1 MNPNRIVLAAGGTG
15 GHIYPALSLAKILT
29 DRGHEILILTD
40 LRGINFD
47 IESPL
52 WEVRYVQAAN
62 PSRPGF
68 FSKCNAVAKLF
79 LGFLS
84 ARKALKTFNPDV
96 VIGFGGYPSLAP
108 IMAAFFEKI
117 PVVLHE
123 QNAVLGRANRLLAR
137 KAKAIAKSFDKT
149 IGVGFYK
156 RKLATTGNPVRE
168 EIIRV
173 RSTPVP
179 VIKLTEPICILV
191 LGGSLGARILS
202 DVVPHAISLLPKQLK
217 QRIKVNQQCRL
228 EDIERVRCSYDENNL
243 SAEIKTF
250 FDNVPS
256 LLQNSHIVIS
266 RSGASTIAELAIA
279 GRPSILIP
287 YRFAMDNHQYENAM
301 ALSLAGAAW
310 CIEESTLTPEIL
322 AKRLELILEDNQ
334 IHAEAAGAAHSFGIP
349 DAAERLADLVEKLS
363 SENPRSIFSSQDAI
377 SENDETALFQRKA
390 VSP

>member
-1 MNPNRIVLAAGGTG
+1 M
-15 GHIYPALSLAKILT
+15 
-29 DRGHEILILTD
+29 
-40 LRGINFD
+40 
-47 IESPL
+47 
-52 WEVRYVQAAN
+52 
-62 PSRPGF
+62 
-68 FSKCNAVAKLF
+68 
-79 LGFLS
+79 
-84 ARKALKTFNPDV
+84 
-96 VIGFGGYPSLAP
+96 
-108 IMAAFFEKI
+108 
-117 PVVLHE
+117 
-123 QNAVLGRANRLLAR
+123 
-137 KAKAIAKSFDKT
+137 
-149 IGVGFYK
+149 
-156 RKLATTGNPVRE
+156 
-168 EIIRV
+168 
-173 RSTPVP
+173 
-179 VIKLTEPICILV
+179 
-191 LGGSLGARILS
+191 GARILS